1 MPAFNRLGDDLKPRG
16 AGRAEDQYFHQ
27 KSRPRGGVFCDDQ
40 LIGDDQTRSRARRS
54 GTFTR
59 LVCSQRL
66 EGSRFGMLR
75 GDLAIFASAL
85 HPTKECCSR
94 RLPGIT
100 QRDAFTCGFQFVHNR
115 AIELRKRWVVPGS
128 RLFSHVSARLVMRRR
143 LRGWRDTRQSGS
155 PPGVASKQDS
165 STCQP
170 LSRTRTTTRTI
181 TIFAAPE
188 GVPICPGW

>member
-1 MPAFNRLGDDLKPRG
+1 MARSQGLFVPNAWRG
-16 AGRAEDQYFHQ
+16 AALAC
-27 KSRPRGGVFCDDQ
+27 SRR
-40 LIGDDQTRSRARRS
+40 
-54 GTFTR
+54 
-59 LVCSQRL
+59 
-66 EGSRFGMLR
+66 
-75 GDLAIFASAL
+75 LAIFASAL

-155 PPGVASKQDS
+155 PPGFASKQAS

-170 LSRTRTTTRTI
+170 FRARGRARWEVQSSFSRRRRANLSGLVTTKTSLIRPRLTF
-181 TIFAAPE
+181 TETTENGFP
-188 GVPICPGW
+188 CR